1 MNITFTND
9 SWNEYLYWQKTDKQ
23 ILKKI
28 NQLLNDIKRT
38 PFSGI
43 GKPEPLKFELS
54 GCWSRRITN
63 EHRLVYEVT
72 EYSIVVI
79 SCKYHY

>member
-43 GKPEPLKFELS
+43 GKPGPLKFELS

-63 EHRLVYEVT
+63 EHRLVYEVI